1 MKPQL
6 VSLPD
11 DPGDLGNRSQPLV
24 DFWNALR
31 ISGDS
36 GATTWE
42 ELEKLE
48 HEVTDCLAGQ
58 MPDVER
64 AESLTARAMLLIA
77 GCSDS

>member
-1 MKPQL
+1 MKAQL

-11 DPGDLGNRSQPLV
+11 DPGDQGNRLQQIV

-48 HEVTDCLAGQ
+48 HEVTDCLTRQ
-58 MPDVER
+58 SPDVDG
-64 AESLTARAMLLIA
+64 AESLTGRAMLLLA
-77 GCSDS
+77 GCSES